1 MKAAGPA
8 GVLLLLTG
16 VSGCG
21 GGAPTRPVALVREAV
36 LKQQVAY
43 WLDDHA
49 RESGVVICLAVA
61 DGEHTRGLD
70 GSFLGE
76 SRDRL
81 AVRPAEQCEARPSGA
96 IERATSGPAII
107 LTVGTV
113 TWVGDS
119 EAVVEVQH
127 FRSAAVSGQRKY
139 RVVREEAGWVC
150 LGQVVDMAPG

>member
-1 MKAAGPA
+1 VKAAGPA

-49 RESGVVICLAVA
+49 RESGVVICIAVA
-61 DGEHTRGLD
+61 DGEHRVGLD
-70 GSFLGE
+70 GSFLE
-76 SRDRL
+76 QSRDRL